1 MEEQQQKNKIMLNSK
16 AKYGVNVVDC
26 GWTCN
31 VYPIF
36 VIWSKRHC
44 QAFVGYIG
52 SIELAAYAL
61 VSTVLLRFANRILSL
76 SGQDIPG
83 SLLEFEVQVQFPV
96 SDLALAYC
104 NQLKDATNTYFPVR
118 LHIRERKI
126 LRKRRNGIQDT
137 RLTL

>member
-1 MEEQQQKNKIMLNSK
+1 MYLHDTWWTLWYIVEWTEIPMKIFWMEEQQQKNKIMLNSK

-52 SIELAAYAL
+52 SIELAVYAL
-61 VSTVLLRFANRILSL
+61 VSTVLLRFANRILVQYL
-76 SGQDIPG
+76 FIVG
-83 SLLEFEVQVQFPV
+83 SFFSFLIFW
-96 SDLALAYC
+96 
-104 NQLKDATNTYFPVR
+104 LKQN
-118 LHIRERKI
+118 
-126 LRKRRNGIQDT
+126 QDT
-137 RLTL
+137 RMHATH